1 MTPNAAL
8 QLKKKATRI
17 LTQHFFD
24 SLDQRRIATSV
35 AMKTL
40 QQHRRDERVVHSREK
55 RLHITT

>member
-8 QLKKKATRI
+8 QFKKKTTRI

-40 QQHRRDERVVHSREK
+40 
-55 RLHITT
+55 